1 MNFAFL
7 AFNNVEELD
16 LIGPWEFI
24 AAGYQ
29 LEALKGEAF
38 IVAESDEPIT
48 CAKGLKATPHY
59 SFETCPEFEYILVP
73 GGWGTRA
80 EAKNPV
86 LLDFLK
92 TRAANCKAV
101 LSVCTGAFLLAE
113 IGLLES
119 KRSTTHWGSLDRLRD
134 FGGIEVIE
142 ERYTRD
148 GDVWCSAGVS
158 AGMDMTLAFIA
169 ETFGEETAS
178 KIQFYTEFYPQGTV
192 YGNPEANEQAPG
204 YLKK

>member
-7 AFNNVEELD
+7 AFNELEELD

-24 AAGYQ
+24 SSAYQ
-29 LEALKGEAF
+29 MKELNGEAF
-38 IVAESDEPIT
+38 LVAETAETIS
-48 CAKGLKATPHY
+48 CAKGLKVEPHY
-59 SFETCPEFEYILVP
+59 TFDTCPDFEYILIP

-92 TRAANCKAV
+92 SRSINCKAV

-113 IGLLES
+113 IGLLEG
-119 KRSTTHWGSLDRLRD
+119 KRATTHWGSLNRLRD
-134 FGGIEVIE
+134 FGGIEVVE

-158 AGMDMTLAFIA
+158 AGMDMALAFIND
-169 ETFGEETAS
+169 TFGEKVAS
-178 KIQFYTEFYPQGTV
+178 KIQFYAEYYPKGNI
-192 YGNPEANEQAPG
+192 YGNPQKNDQAPG
-204 YLKK
+204 YLKS

>member
-7 AFNNVEELD
+7 AFKEFEELD

-24 AAGYQ
+24 SAGCHMKA
-29 LEALKGEAF
+29 LEGEAF
-38 IVAESDEPIT
+38 VVAETEQTIR
-48 CAKGLKATPHY
+48 CNKGLQIIPHY

-92 TRAANCKAV
+92 TRSANCKAV

-113 IGLLES
+113 VGLLEG
-119 KRSTTHWGSLDRLRD
+119 KRATTHWGSLDRLRE

-148 GDVWCSAGVS
+148 ENVWCSAGVS
-158 AGMDMTLAFIA
+158 AGMDMTLAFINGA
-169 ETFGEETAS
+169 FGEETAE
-178 KIQFYTEFYPQGTV
+178 KIQFYTEYYPHGTV
-192 YGNPEANEQAPG
+192 YGKPESIEQAPG
-204 YLKK
+204 YLKP

>member
-7 AFNNVEELD
+7 AFNELEELD

-24 AAGYQ
+24 SSAYQ
-29 LEALKGEAF
+29 MKELNGEAF
-38 IVAESDEPIT
+38 LVAETAETIS
-48 CAKGLKATPHY
+48 CAKGLKVEPHY
-59 SFETCPEFEYILVP
+59 TFDTCPDFEYILIP

-92 TRAANCKAV
+92 SRSINCKAV

-113 IGLLES
+113 IGLLQG
-119 KRSTTHWGSLDRLRD
+119 KRATTHWGSLDRLRD
-134 FGGIEVIE
+134 FGGIAVVE

-148 GDVWCSAGVS
+148 GHIWCS
-158 AGMDMTLAFIA
+158 AGMDMALAFIDD
-169 ETFGEETAS
+169 TFGEEVAS
-178 KIQFYTEFYPQGTV
+178 KIQFYAEYYPKGNI
-192 YGNPEANEQAPG
+192 YGSPQKNDQAPG
-204 YLKK
+204 YLKS